1 MLYVTYILK
10 CTMDVLYYNMLLR
23 KRNVGM
29 SQCLYDT
36 MTVYYIDISILLI
49 SY

>member
-1 MLYVTYILK
+1 MYVMYILE
-10 CTMDVLYYNMLLR
+10 CTMYVLYYMLLR

-36 MTVYYIDISILLI
+36 MTVYIDIT
-49 SY
+49 Y